1 MPFLIRPIPSIAL
14 RLPITLVLSIV
25 CLATPAWSDYKAGED
40 AYHRGDY
47 KTAVREWSPLAKLGI
62 AAAQFHLG
70 QLYANGQGVPQDY
83 VQARQW
89 YEKAA
94 IQGDASAQLNLG
106 VLYENGS
113 GVPKDYQLALFWF
126 RRSANRG
133 NAMTLTKLGR
143 MYEHGNGVPK
153 DVVQAQ
159 KWYILGAAGGDKLG
173 AELRDALAKRMTPAQ
188 IFQAQERAREWRP
201 KAK

>member
-1 MPFLIRPIPSIAL
+1 MSL
-14 RLPITLVLSIV
+14 RFITPLVLSIV
-25 CLATPAWSDYKAGED
+25 CLAVPAWADFQAGED

-47 KTAVREWSPLAKLGI
+47 ATAVREWSPLAKLGV
-62 AAAQFHLG
+62 AAAQFYLG

-94 IQGDASAQLNLG
+94 RQGEASAQVELG
-106 VLYENGS
+106 VLYENGN
-113 GVPKDYQLALFWF
+113 GVPKDYQQALFWF
-126 RRSANRG
+126 RRAAEHG
-133 NAMTLTKLGR
+133 NAMLLTSLGR

-159 KWYILGAAGGDKLG
+159 KWYILGAGGGDKLA
-173 AELRDALAKRMTPAQ
+173 AELRDALAKQMTPGQ
-188 IFQAQERAREWRP
+188 IFQAQERAREWKP
-201 KAK
+201 EKP

>member
-1 MPFLIRPIPSIAL
+1 MLLRYNIAVVL
-14 RLPITLVLSIV
+14 LVV

-47 KTAVREWSPLAKLGI
+47 PTAVREWSPLAKLGL

-70 QLYANGQGVPQDY
+70 QLYANGEGVPQDY

-94 IQGDASAQLNLG
+94 LQGDASAQLHLG
-106 VLYENGS
+106 VLYENGN

-126 RRSANRG
+126 RRSANNG

-153 DVVQAQ
+153 DLVQAE
-159 KWYILGAAGGDKLG
+159 KWYILGAAGGDKFA
-173 AELRDALAKRMTPAQ
+173 AELRDALAKQMAPGQ
-188 IFQAQERAREWRP
+188 IFQAKEQAREWA
-201 KAK
+201 AKSK

>member
-1 MPFLIRPIPSIAL
+1 MRISFRFTIALALSIA
-14 RLPITLVLSIV
+14 
-25 CLATPAWSDYKAGED
+25 CLTTPAWADFETGMD
-40 AYHRGDY
+40 AYKGGDY
-47 KTAVREWSPLAKLGI
+47 ATAVREWSPLAKLGI

-70 QLYANGQGVPQDY
+70 QLYANGQGLPQDY
-83 VQARQW
+83 VQAQQW

-143 MYEHGNGVPK
+143 MYEQGKGVPQ

-173 AELRDALAKRMTPAQ
+173 VELRDALAKRMTPAQ
-188 IFQAQERAREWRP
+188 IFQAQRRALEWKP
-201 KAK
+201 KFK